1 MNDLRRPPRP
11 DASRH
16 RKALPALCLSGGG
29 YRAMLFHVGALRRL
43 NEFGLL
49 GAFDRIS
56 SVSGGSIAAATLALA
71 WDDLAFDET
80 TGVAAGFNQVESKL
94 LDFAGTRLDARVIAT
109 GLVRPGRQIAEQVA
123 AAYRN
128 HLFGDASLQ
137 QLPGSPRF
145 VICASNVGTG
155 SLVRFARPYTA
166 DYRVGCR
173 LEPKTPVSTAVA
185 ASSAFPPFLSPLKL
199 ELGDD
204 EALTDPFPDNAQ
216 GDVEDAETLLK
227 EPWTHTM
234 YLSDGGVYDNL
245 GLEPVEAYDTVLVSD
260 GGGPGKLQEKP
271 SRNWFGHVMRSWVNT
286 DQQVRARRRT
296 ALLDLR
302 DGRRVVGFWAI
313 DTNIEDYPTDGKLP
327 VDQSWIEL
335 LATVKTRLWP
345 PYTEGIGLRTGS
357 SDHLRYR
364 LVNWGYAVCDAAV
377 RSYVLTDQSRPSPPA
392 WPYPEFSLEAPVPSG

>member
-128 HLFGDASLQ
+128 RLFGDASLQ
-137 QLPGSPRF
+137 QLPVSPRF

-173 LEPKTPVSTAVA
+173 EAPGQLDELVEDLGLLRPRRLLVPGCQPVRDRTPLCHRELHRSGVTGADPKRRFLREATTPTTRRFPVSQCDFSARHPSAVI
-185 ASSAFPPFLSPLKL
+185 AS
-199 ELGDD
+199 
-204 EALTDPFPDNAQ
+204 T
-216 GDVEDAETLLK
+216 
-227 EPWTHTM
+227 
-234 YLSDGGVYDNL
+234 
-245 GLEPVEAYDTVLVSD
+245 
-260 GGGPGKLQEKP
+260 
-271 SRNWFGHVMRSWVNT
+271 
-286 DQQVRARRRT
+286 
-296 ALLDLR
+296 
-302 DGRRVVGFWAI
+302 
-313 DTNIEDYPTDGKLP
+313 
-327 VDQSWIEL
+327 
-335 LATVKTRLWP
+335 
-345 PYTEGIGLRTGS
+345 
-357 SDHLRYR
+357 
-364 LVNWGYAVCDAAV
+364 
-377 RSYVLTDQSRPSPPA
+377 
-392 WPYPEFSLEAPVPSG
+392 